1 MKGKLS
7 HSLLVLCSLVT
18 VAAVMVGCGGAPTQ
32 APAVPTQA
40 PAGATQPPT
49 VPTQVPAA
57 GAINLKFV
65 VWSYGL
71 DIIQDNI
78 KNFQAANPGVTVA
91 LQDFS
96 WLDYH
101 DTIVGRFTANTPT
114 DVLYGSDHWLQE
126 WASAGWLEPLD
137 THFPVVTDYVKD
149 MAPYAAQGVTYN
161 GHVYGLPYYADTLI
175 FVYNQDQ
182 LQKAGF
188 DHPPAT
194 WEELTAQAKVIKAK
208 GICNYPMIMAF
219 SQQEG
224 ASIEAF
230 TAMVYSRAPSPG
242 SMFDAQNNPTFNQ
255 AGGPMAQTV
264 DWLHNALQVDKI
276 LDPGSL
282 TTAEIDQVKSMQAG
296 AHTFTVFPSYNL
308 AELNKPASSDYAGK
322 FKMALMPGSSHAT
335 EGYVRFYALS
345 SQAVARGPDVL
356 NAAWK
361 FLEYFGGKTN
371 GQYVVVKRWAVQNG
385 LGFGQL
391 PLWSDADVQ
400 KAFNAWG
407 DTSLL
412 QQQSKLAW
420 VKEGLTPF
428 WGTWDVFTRA
438 ELQKAYLGQ
447 ETTAAALNAMEA
459 KWKELKSQ

>member
-1 MKGKLS
+1 MKGKLP
-7 HSLLVLCSLVT
+7 HGFLVLCTLVT
-18 VAAVMVGCGGAPTQ
+18 IAAVMGGCAAPTAAPPAATS
-32 APAVPTQA
+32 APAAPTSAPAAATSAPA
-40 PAGATQPPT
+40 PAG
-49 VPTQVPAA
+49 V
-57 GAINLKFV
+57 NLTFV

-71 DIIQDNI
+71 DVIQDNI
-78 KNFQAANPGVTVA
+78 KNFQAANPGVTVK

-114 DVLYGSDHWLQE
+114 DVLYSSDHWLQE

-137 THFPVVTDYVKD
+137 THFPEVTGYVQE
-149 MAPYAAQGVTYN
+149 MAPYAQQGVTYN
-161 GHVYGLPYYADTLI
+161 GHIYGLPYYADTLI
-175 FVYNQDQ
+175 FVYNSDQ
-182 LQKAGF
+182 LTKAGF

-194 WEELTAQAKVIKAK
+194 WDELTAQAKAIKAK
-208 GICNYPMIMAF
+208 GICTYPMIMAF

-230 TAMVYSRAPSPG
+230 TGMVYSRASGPG
-242 SMFDAQNNPTFNQ
+242 SMFDAKNNPTFNTPN
-255 AGGPMAQTV
+255 GPMAQTI
-264 DWLHNALQVDKI
+264 DWLHSALEVDKI
-276 LDPGSL
+276 LDPASL

-296 AHTFTVFPSYNL
+296 AHTFTIFPSYNL
-308 AELNKPASSDYAGK
+308 AELNKPASSNYAGK
-322 FKMALMPGSSHAT
+322 FKMAMMPGTSHAT

-345 SQAVARGPDVL
+345 SQAVTRGPDVL
-356 NAAWK
+356 SAAWK
-361 FLEYFGGKTN
+361 FLNYFGGKTN

-391 PLWSDADVQ
+391 PLWGDADVQ

-407 DTSLL
+407 DSTLL
-412 QQQSKLAW
+412 QQQAKLAW

-447 ETTAAALNAMEA
+447 ESTAAALNAIEA
-459 KWKELKSQ
+459 KWKELKGS